1 MRIAVSGSVSLI
13 PMQPIPMQPIPMH
26 GKQRRTI
33 QKEW

>member
-1 MRIAVSGSVSLI
+1 MRIAVSGSVSL
-13 PMQPIPMQPIPMH
+13 IPMQPIPMH